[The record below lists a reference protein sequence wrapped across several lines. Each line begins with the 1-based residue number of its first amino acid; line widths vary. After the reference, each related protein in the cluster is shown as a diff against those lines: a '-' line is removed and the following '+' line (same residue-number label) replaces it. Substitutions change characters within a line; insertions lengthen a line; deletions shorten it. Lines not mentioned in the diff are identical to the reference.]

1 VKRRLSVAQIRCSTP
16 VGELTLTASSTALTG
31 VYFPTSRHGP
41 PPPPPVGESVS
52 ASPILARTRRQL
64 EEYFAGS
71 RTTFDLPLEAVG
83 SPFEQRVWDEL
94 RRIPFGTTVSY
105 GDLARRV
112 GDPAASRAVGLAN
125 ARNPIPI
132 IVPCHRVIGARGDLT
147 GYGGG
152 LDRKL
157 WLLEHEG
164 CYLPLAGR

>member
-1 VKRRLSVAQIRCSTP
+1 MKRRLSVAQIRCSTP

>member
-52 ASPILARTRRQL
+52 ASPILARTRQQL

-132 IVPCHRVIGARGDLT
+132 IVPCHRVIGVRGDLT